1 MHTSDEFW
9 QMYSHVTTTT
19 IKIQNIVYLC
29 QKNLHSAYYEPGMVL
44 SSLQVLID
52 VISVNNFWGR
62 LSKWQNE
69 DHMQATW
76 LQSPQGL
83 QFGDQEDRKRGSA

>member
-1 MHTSDEFW
+1 
-9 QMYSHVTTTT
+9 MYSHVTTTT

-52 VISVNNFWGR
+52 VISVNNF
-62 LSKWQNE
+62 
-69 DHMQATW
+69 
-76 LQSPQGL
+76 
-83 QFGDQEDRKRGSA
+83 